1 MYAIVEDNNITQ
13 YINNPKSLVIGDVR
27 YPAKIFQ
34 LWSKSELNAIGIYEI
49 VNDLTNY
56 KDNNFYINTNEQYNF
71 ADNQVTKS
79 WGTATARRLN
89 DENAVDDNGDPIL
102 DQDGVQLINYGLKT
116 EKKKIVKQ
124 QASGLLEK
132 TDWHNHKALDDDGNQ
147 VINYGLKTEK
157 KRIVKDQASGLLA
170 PTDWYIVKST
180 EVADYDVPDNI
191 LSFRA
196 DVRSKSNQMET
207 QIDACTT
214 VDELKALYEYTTQE
228 DGTQTRPLAEF
239 PKEI

>member
-13 YINNPKSLVIGDVR
+13 YINNPKSVVIGDVR

-34 LWSKSELNAIGIYEI
+34 LWSQAELNAIGIYEVI
-49 VNDLTNY
+49 TDSTNY
-56 KDNNFYINTNEQYNF
+56 KDPSYYNNTNEQYNF
-71 ADNQVTKS
+71 ANGQVTKS
-79 WGTATARRLN
+79 WGTATAKRLN
-89 DENAVDDNGDPIL
+89 DENAVDEDGNNIL
-102 DQDGVQLINYGLKT
+102 EDGV
-116 EKKKIVKQ
+116 
-124 QASGLLEK
+124 
-132 TDWHNHKALDDDGNQ
+132 Q

-157 KRIVKDQASGLLA
+157 KRIVKQQASGLLA
-170 PTDWYIVKST
+170 PTDWYVVKST
-180 EVADYDVPDNI
+180 EVADYDIPANI

-196 DVRSKSNQMET
+196 DVRSKSNEMEI

-239 PKEI
+239 PTLEN